1 MRLVGLI
8 VVLLVL
14 AIGGLAGYAY
24 LGDMEAAPTEMR
36 VPVELDLGA
45 GQTAPAE
52 PVEGEAATGEAEA
65 PQAEQAPVET
75 GAEGQTQANDLD

>member
-1 MRLVGLI
+1 MRLVGVI

-24 LGDMEAAPTEMR
+24 LGDMKAAPTEMR

-45 GQTAPAE
+45 AVPAPAADAE
-52 PVEGEAATGEAEA
+52 PEAEA
-65 PQAEQAPVET
+65 PPAAPA
-75 GAEGQTQANDLD
+75 AEGADEQVQPQANDLD

>member
-1 MRLVGLI
+1 MRLLGLI

-24 LGDMEAAPTEMR
+24 LGDMKADPKEMR

-45 GQTAPAE
+45 DLATAPAA
-52 PVEGEAATGEAEA
+52 AATATAETPDPAAA
-65 PQAEQAPVET
+65 PQADSPQSDS
-75 GAEGQTQANDLD
+75 NDID